1 MPPPYNA
8 TNLLIK
14 PTYDVAFYGEDLHLP
29 LGLAPL
35 ALAGITWSGIDELK
49 TVDADMENY
58 SRIISDVDTLGI
70 LNEGDGVAFDHTYNW
85 LSDMSAF
92 VYKFNL
98 TLAVGLSVTAWTS
111 GDHSIDSVRI
121 RITERLQ
128 DGTLVKPIA
137 DLTKSTGMTALGAVG
152 DAVAIVTFE
161 GNTPFKV
168 SQGNIVRLQITLGR
182 TDTLVATS
190 FEGIMPLFFF
200 QEGNLTKQMVESTLN
215 LHLHPALDHAFD
227 VFRDQS
233 FQEGLDYNGITEQG
247 ISRQAESINAPL
259 PNGSNGDGRFL
270 GDVKDLPHAHFPHSR
285 PVNFEAI
292 Q

>member
-8 TNLLIK
+8 TNLLAK
-14 PTYDVAFYGEDLHLP
+14 PVYDVAFYGEDLHLP
-29 LGLAPL
+29 IGLVTLPFQA
-35 ALAGITWSGIDELK
+35 ITWSGIDELLN
-49 TVDADMENY
+49 VDADMENY
-58 SRIISDVDTLGI
+58 SRIISNVDSLGI

-121 RITERLQ
+121 IITERLQ

-137 DLTKSTGMTALGAVG
+137 DLTKATGMTALGAVG

-161 GNTPFKV
+161 GNKPFKV
-168 SQGNIVRLQITLGR
+168 SQGNVVRLQIILGR

-190 FEGIMPLFFF
+190 FEGIMPLFYF
-200 QEGNLTKQMVESTLN
+200 QEGSISKQLVESTLN
-215 LHLHPALDHAFD
+215 LHLHPALDHAFS

-233 FQEGLDYNGITEQG
+233 LQEGLDYSGVTEQG
-247 ISRQAESINAPL
+247 EKRQ
-259 PNGSNGDGRFL
+259 
-270 GDVKDLPHAHFPHSR
+270 
-285 PVNFEAI
+285 
-292 Q
+292 